1 MVTPETET
9 SNSLEPRQCPKCFSV
24 WGPKLQNCGVCG
36 APLIRGMVDLD
47 DALSELRELIRQDP
61 VRAVEAIRMLQEME
75 PSRSP
80 AA

>member
-1 MVTPETET
+1 
-9 SNSLEPRQCPKCFSV
+9 
-24 WGPKLQNCGVCG
+24 
-36 APLIRGMVDLD
+36 MVDLD